1 MGQPAISASGLSKR
15 YVLGEHVR
23 YKTFRES
30 LTGAFRRLV
39 GAAPRAARQTIWAL
53 KDVAFEVEP
62 GETLGII
69 GRNGA
74 GKSTVLKILARITEP
89 TEGRAEIRG
98 RVGSLLE
105 VGTGFHPE
113 LTGRENVFLNGA
125 ILGMRRSEIQAKFDR
140 IVEFAEIEA
149 FLDTP
154 VKRYSSGMHV
164 RLAFAVAAHLEPEI
178 LMIDEVLAVGDAA
191 FQKKC
196 LGLMDE
202 VSRQGRTV
210 LFVSHDLAAIQQLTR
225 SGLLLE
231 GGRVAAYGPTGEV
244 VQRYLSSLQERATN
258 VYAGDDLRRPFPELS
273 RAVEFERLELEGF
286 PTALV
291 PAEHDPAFLLT
302 VHGNGDVER
311 FRFSVTIFR
320 ADGIAV
326 GNVFGEESLSL
337 RAGDTVT
344 FRLQLADLRLAPGM
358 YHCALAAGQGDHLS
372 ERREFDVVR
381 DVLHFQVLSDGE
393 QAGIAGEWHPAWGS
407 VRFPVPEVTRVD

>member
-1 MGQPAISASGLSKR
+1 
-15 YVLGEHVR
+15 
-23 YKTFRES
+23 
-30 LTGAFRRLV
+30 
-39 GAAPRAARQTIWAL
+39 
-53 KDVAFEVEP
+53 
-62 GETLGII
+62 
-69 GRNGA
+69 
-74 GKSTVLKILARITEP
+74 
-89 TEGRAEIRG
+89 
-98 RVGSLLE
+98 
-105 VGTGFHPE
+105 
-113 LTGRENVFLNGA
+113 
-125 ILGMRRSEIQAKFDR
+125 
-140 IVEFAEIEA
+140 
-149 FLDTP
+149 
-154 VKRYSSGMHV
+154 
-164 RLAFAVAAHLEPEI
+164 
-178 LMIDEVLAVGDAA
+178 
-191 FQKKC
+191 
-196 LGLMDE
+196 MDE